1 MIAENRSCENLRV
14 RIFLPY
20 LRANISMR
28 QSGRPI
34 MGVKRNT
41 ILGIL
46 TIAAFI
52 GCGLMANAQEK
63 DSYIDYPAFW
73 SFRMRSRPIASNAS
87 SLSSTSTR

>member
-1 MIAENRSCENLRV
+1 
-14 RIFLPY
+14 
-20 LRANISMR
+20 
-28 QSGRPI
+28 

-63 DSYIDYPAFW
+63 ASYIDYPGFLEL
-73 SFRMRSRPIASNAS
+73 SNEVSA
-87 SLSSTSTR
+87 